1 MAVPKLFT
9 PIQVG
14 RSQLSHRVV
23 LCPMTR
29 GRADAQ
35 HVQTPL
41 AVEYYAQRASMP
53 GSLLITEATSIAQ
66 KAIGLPNVPGIWSD
80 AHIAAWKPVSARV
93 PLDYSIV
100 GAEPYRALVH
110 RL

>member
-53 GSLLITEATSIAQ
+53 GSLLITEATSITLRAVGM
-66 KAIGLPNVPGIWSD
+66 ADTPGIWSD
-80 AHIAAWKPVSARV
+80 AQIAAWKLVSSR
-93 PLDYSIV
+93 
-100 GAEPYRALVH
+100 
-110 RL
+110 